1 MVLAKRKDEKW
12 RFCVDYRKLN
22 SFTEDVAQPIPR
34 IADSMKDVAKA
45 KVFSTLDLKSGYWQ
59 VRMKEQAKP
68 YTAFSTHTGGTYQFK
83 VMPFVRLMSH
93 EVLVGFINI
102 FCLAY
107 LDDILIFSENW
118 EDHLYHLS
126 LVLER
131 LSYYGLTCSPDKC
144 RFGMTSLD
152 CLRFTLTQTGNEV
165 KLEYVQGIIQTPTPA
180 TKRQLQSFIGTC
192 NWLHEYVPHLAS
204 IMAPLTDV
212 LRGKRSFRWSEA
224 AQKAFENIKEAF
236 SRPLKL
242 SRPTPVLSYILQTDA
257 SSRSMGIVLYQEP
270 SPRRKKIIAYASA
283 KFNEAESRY
292 HCNEQ

>member
-1 MVLAKRKDEKW
+1 
-12 RFCVDYRKLN
+12 
-22 SFTEDVAQPIPR
+22 
-34 IADSMKDVAKA
+34 MKDIAGA
-45 KVFSTLDLKSGYWQ
+45 KVFCTLDLKSGYWQ

-83 VMPFVRLMSH
+83 VMPFGLKGAPGTFVRLMSH

-102 FCLAY
+102 FCSAY

-118 EDHLYHLS
+118 NGHLYHLS

-152 CLRFTLTQTGNEV
+152 SLRFTLTQTGNEV

-242 SRPTPVLSYILQTDA
+242 SRPTSELSYILQTDA
-257 SSRSMGIVLYQEP
+257 SLRGMGIVLYQEP
-270 SPRRKKIIAYASA
+270 SPSQKKIIAYASA
-283 KFNEAESRY
+283 KFNEAVSRY